1 MSLYTNDGWYY
12 TIYNVV
18 YDLAALAVKI
28 LAVGALFHGIKFLV
42 AWEHYVV
49 STL

>member
-12 TIYNVV
+12 TIYNIV

-28 LAVGALFHGIKFLV
+28 LAVGALFYGIKAL
-42 AWEHYVV
+42 AASIH
-49 STL
+49 